1 MRKLDVRAGAPQA
14 QSAQPTPEYKLQLTC
29 GGDPDDDSSHG
40 DRTTAR
46 FSADGTVL
54 FVDGEP
60 IWARNST
67 STPVLLAD
75 DEAPV
80 ATRFVAGDAFFN
92 FTQLGSLRPG
102 GTVSLFS
109 RDYAGY
115 AVAAFLS
122 GYVYAAVNYLLLRL
136 SDAQL
141 PLSQSDALRGLLTLE
156 WTVVLFVGVASDC
169 LPMTRARR
177 LPFMVVAWCVAA
189 LSWLALSVALVVSR
203 RPGASLSADV
213 AAALVGLAFL
223 ALIVATNAMDI
234 RVIELSQQEHLRE
247 RGRLLGTYQMLRISG
262 QVAMHVVIALVTKA
276 PSTVSASSVLSL
288 RCSVTVVVAHLALLS
303 IVPVVSL
310 LRCSREDPVTRSML
324 SSMMV
329 QSSRHERSDL
339 AMPVDITLS
348 LPSSVRDA
356 EVTSPPSPVP
366 VSRRAAPSPHRHR
379 RRVERTLRSFWR
391 NAQQKVVWQLVL
403 FNCAFSPFAFFEIGE
418 LRRALQQ
425 WTRESQASLLTSNI
439 IGDAVFVAAIA
450 LWRTHGLNVNWR
462 RLTGGVVVT
471 WAIAFAGTSSLVISG
486 VLRRAW
492 LLTLT
497 FVLRAPLRT
506 LSLLMTF
513 VPTIEIAHVGT
524 EGSTYALLASFEGV
538 MRLATHEV
546 ATALTDAWPA
556 LRLKPDAVQ
565 QDAAA
570 TRRAAFGGLGI
581 ITAMTLLSLVW
592 LVVLPREKLDA
603 QQLRV
608 YGGYSQPPV
617 LALVI
622 GYVVV
627 LPLVAY
633 LHLGR
638 HHHQHD

>member
-14 QSAQPTPEYKLQLTC
+14 QGAQPTPEYKLQLTC

-324 SSMMV
+324 SSMTAHGRQALSESAAPIDV
-329 QSSRHERSDL
+329 TQ
-339 AMPVDITLS
+339 S
-348 LPSSVRDA
+348 LPLQVQDA
-356 EVTSPPSPVP
+356 SG
-366 VSRRAAPSPHRHR
+366 SRGQRPETQTLEAASAKSHHHR

-403 FNCAFSPFAFFEIGE
+403 FNCAFSLFGLFEMSD
-418 LRRALQQ
+418 LRRALQL
-425 WTRESQASLLTSNI
+425 WTRETQAARLTRNVV
-439 IGDAVFVAAIA
+439 GDVALVAALA
-450 LWRTHGLNVNWR
+450 FWRVKGLNVDWR
-462 RLTGGVVVT
+462 RLTAGVVVA
-471 WAIAFAGTSSLVISG
+471 WAIIYITTSSLIVYG
-486 VLRRAW
+486 VVRRAW
-492 LLTLT
+492 LPILTY
-497 FVLRAPLRT
+497 VLRAPLRT
-506 LSLLMTF
+506 LSMLVTF
-513 VPTIEIAHVGT
+513 VPATEIAHIGT
-524 EGSTYALLASFEGV
+524 EGSTFALLSSFKGV

-556 LRLKPDAVQ
+556 LRLEPAAVQ
-565 QDAAA
+565 QDESS
-570 TRRAAFGGLGI
+570 TRQAAFCGLVIVTG
-581 ITAMTLLSLVW
+581 ATLFSLAW
-592 LVVLPREKLDA
+592 LVLLPRQKLDA

-608 YGGYSQPPV
+608 YGGYSRPPV
-617 LALVI
+617 LALVT

-627 LPLVAY
+627 LPLIAY
-633 LHLGR
+633 LHFGR
-638 HHHQHD
+638 HHQ